1 MDTTKQ
7 RKELGERFEFR
18 NILKEEADQAVI
30 IEKVCFPP
38 NEACSEAMMKER
50 IAVAPDQFL
59 VAVDR
64 ETGKLAGFLNGLS
77 TDEGTFRDE
86 FFTNASL

>member
-30 IEKVCFPP
+30 IEKV
-38 NEACSEAMMKER
+38 
-50 IAVAPDQFL
+50 
-59 VAVDR
+59 
-64 ETGKLAGFLNGLS
+64 
-77 TDEGTFRDE
+77 
-86 FFTNASL
+86 